1 MKNLTLFSLLLF
13 LLTACSSDNS
23 NDDNPQTQGS
33 IIAKWQLEEILNGN
47 ENQHLDNC
55 EKLNTFEFFENG
67 TTFQQ
72 DYYKGTGGE
81 CFEQSPSSAE
91 YSVSGNILTL
101 TYDYQDGS
109 MTYEETISELTENK
123 LILLVD
129 KRYNGPVEGEIFT
142 VTYKRV
148 N

>member
-1 MKNLTLFSLLLF
+1 MKNFILISLLLF
-13 LLTACSSDNS
+13 ITTACSTDNS
-23 NDDNPQTQGS
+23 NDDNPQIQAS
-33 IIAKWQLEEILNGN
+33 IVGKWQLEALVNGN

-55 EKLNTFEFFENG
+55 ERLNTFEFFENG

-81 CFEQSPSSAE
+81 CFEQSPVSAE
-91 YSVSGNILTL
+91 YSVSENTLKL
-101 TYDYQDGS
+101 TYEYQDGS
-109 MTYEETISELTENK
+109 MTYEETISELTQDK